1 MTTEKA
7 ALLKLFEAYQEL
19 KRLGWNDVMYCPKD
33 GTWFD
38 AIEVG
43 STGIHDCHYEGT
55 WPNGHWW
62 VADAHDLRPSRPALF
77 RERKKRSES
86 ATATNAVDPSAQ
98 LRESQARAQ
107 PDPKSSIA
115 ASLREPPPLE
125 AAAREFLAAVERT
138 DDHTQWFDAI
148 ARLHRALPNALREP
162 PQARWQPIETAP
174 TMQRILV
181 GGGGC
186 NVCEVMFGRHGEWTK
201 FRKPPTH
208 WLPLPSP
215 PAPQD
220 SVAGLQ
226 EGTIPPVSRVEP
238 TTLASNGG
246 CASAREASQGAESAT
261 DRSAL
266 GEPPQ
271 APQVGIP
278 LVEQVYG
285 LIRPA
290 WQPIETASKDGAV
303 LLFDGFDVSVG
314 RYTELGATEAGESFS
329 EWIVEAA
336 CFEVP
341 THWMPLPSPPPEA
354 RAPHE
359 PEA

>member
-1 MTTEKA
+1 
-7 ALLKLFEAYQEL
+7 
-19 KRLGWNDVMYCPKD
+19 MYCPKD

-162 PQARWQPIETAP
+162 PQAPWQPIETYGDRSDYVLLNSSAHGRVIGAHV
-174 TMQRILV
+174 TGDVWHLIGV
-181 GGGGC
+181 GC
-186 NVCEVMFGRHGEWTK
+186 VTSESER
-201 FRKPPTH
+201 PTH

-341 THWMPLPSPPPEA
+341 THWLPLPSPPPEA